1 VTVRGLPRHGPG
13 KHAQAGRDGGESPA
27 ARAPL
32 RTVLGHFATGVTV
45 LAAGGDA
52 PAGMTANSFTSVS
65 LSPPLVL
72 VCVKRTAA
80 IHQTVLDSGSFAL
93 SVLAGPQEEV
103 ARYFA
108 DHSRPR
114 GRREFDIVGW
124 SPAPNTGAPVI
135 YGALAWIEC
144 ELTETYDGGDHS
156 IFLGAVLASGHEPTR
171 DALLFYGGRFHR
183 PALRRAGKWDIA
195 VYQEVS

>member
-1 VTVRGLPRHGPG
+1 MTVRGLPRYGQG
-13 KHAQAGRDGGESPA
+13 QHALGGRAGQAAGG
-27 ARAPL
+27 PL

-45 LAAGGDA
+45 LAAGADA
-52 PAGMTANSFTSVS
+52 PQGMTANSFTSVS

-72 VCVKRTAA
+72 VCVNRAAA
-80 IHQTVLDSGSFAL
+80 IHQTVLDSGSFAV
-93 SVLAGPQEEV
+93 SVLAGPQEHV
-103 ARYFA
+103 ARHFA

-114 GRREFDIVGW
+114 GRREFDIAGW

-135 YGALAWIEC
+135 NGALAWIEC
-144 ELTETYDGGDHS
+144 ELAATYDGGDHS

-171 DALLFYGGRFHR
+171 DALLFFGGRFHR

>member
-1 VTVRGLPRHGPG
+1 MTVRGLPRYGPARRG
-13 KHAQAGRDGGESPA
+13 QDGQAGPDGQTA
-27 ARAPL
+27 AVPL
-32 RTVLGHFATGVTV
+32 RTVLGQFATGVTV
-45 LAAGGDA
+45 LAAESDA
-52 PAGMTANSFTSVS
+52 PQGMTANSFTSVS

-80 IHQTVLDSGSFAL
+80 IHKTILDSGSFTL
-93 SVLAGPQEEV
+93 SVLAGHQEHV

-114 GRREFDIVGW
+114 GRSEFDIVGW
-124 SPAPNTGAPVI
+124 SPAPHTGAPLI
-135 YGALAWIEC
+135 HGALAWIEC
-144 ELTETYDGGDHS
+144 ELAATYDGADHS

-171 DALLFYGGRFHR
+171 DALLFHGGRFHR
-183 PALRRAGKWDIA
+183 PALRRPGKWDIA

>member
-1 VTVRGLPRHGPG
+1 MTLRGLPRVGPDQHAHG
-13 KHAQAGRDGGESPA
+13 GRDGQVAPG
-27 ARAPL
+27 PL

-45 LAAGGDA
+45 LAAGSDA
-52 PAGMTANSFTSVS
+52 PEGMTANSFTSVS

-72 VCVKRTAA
+72 VCVKRSAA
-80 IHQTVLDSGSFAL
+80 IHQTVLDSGSFAV
-93 SVLAGPQEEV
+93 SVLAGSQEDV

-114 GRREFDIVGW
+114 GRREFDVVGW

-135 YGALAWIEC
+135 HGSLAWIEC
-144 ELTETYDGGDHS
+144 DLAATYDGGDHS
-156 IFLGAVLASGHEPTR
+156 IFLGAVLASGHEATR